1 MYIKEI
7 VLNNF
12 RIYKQNQSLFF
23 NPEESKNV
31 FVISGNNGYG
41 KTTFLTSLVW
51 CLYGRLMKDVD
62 DLYKAQINEAGGY
75 SKFIQSC
82 LNRLAYKEKEK
93 DFFVSITF
101 CDIDVPSITCE
112 EIKIVRTGHFN
123 RW

>member
-62 DLYKAQINEAGGY
+62 DLYKAQINEAG
-75 SKFIQSC
+75 
-82 LNRLAYKEKEK
+82 
-93 DFFVSITF
+93 
-101 CDIDVPSITCE
+101 
-112 EIKIVRTGHFN
+112 
-123 RW
+123 